1 MDISPYL
8 PPSNSLHR
16 RSGIG
21 CRLRGLW
28 ELATDTNKPGEGEI
42 PAGMGHS
49 RNEKICIA
57 VGGFAARP
65 SPRCRAIL
73 AELAAILPRMASVSG
88 CRPTRSLSRVRMELR
103 RTNGRA
109 DSRAVLV
116 RQRGERFV
124 PISKQGSIYRQS
136 RSSCLPEPAESSGE
150 TGKPLEFAQ
159 ARKKARRNDV
169 DIRLLTTAVQH
180 FSEDR
185 VVVHTS

>member
-1 MDISPYL
+1 
-8 PPSNSLHR
+8 
-16 RSGIG
+16 
-21 CRLRGLW
+21 
-28 ELATDTNKPGEGEI
+28 
-42 PAGMGHS
+42 MGHS

-65 SPRCRAIL
+65 SPRCRATL
-73 AELAAILPRMASVSG
+73 AETSGNPPRTASVFVG
-88 CRPTRSLSRVRMELR
+88 LPTQHDHYCVRMELR

-109 DSRAVLV
+109 DSRTVLA
-116 RQRGERFV
+116 RRRERFV
-124 PISKQGSIYRQS
+124 PISKQNSIYRQS

-150 TGKPLEFAQ
+150 TGKPLESAQ

-185 VVVHTS
+185 VVVHTSLGLP

>member
-1 MDISPYL
+1 
-8 PPSNSLHR
+8 
-16 RSGIG
+16 
-21 CRLRGLW
+21 
-28 ELATDTNKPGEGEI
+28 
-42 PAGMGHS
+42 
-49 RNEKICIA
+49 
-57 VGGFAARP
+57 
-65 SPRCRAIL
+65 
-73 AELAAILPRMASVSG
+73 
-88 CRPTRSLSRVRMELR
+88 MELR

-116 RQRGERFV
+116 RRRERFV
-124 PISKQGSIYRQS
+124 PISKQDSIYRQS

-150 TGKPLEFAQ
+150 TGKPLESAQ